1 MCLTST
7 RSWVR
12 SPAKPS
18 FRGEKKCWR
27 EGDKR
32 KKGENPLK
40 KKEKK
45 EREKNIRE
53 EERWGIESVWMKKKS
68 YSGEGIKT

>member
-18 FRGEKKCWR
+18 FREEEKCWR
-27 EGDKR
+27 EGIKEKR
-32 KKGENPLK
+32 GKPIE
-40 KKEKK
+40 KKEEK

-53 EERWGIESVWMKKKS
+53 EERWGIESVRMKKKS
-68 YSGEGIKT
+68 YSGEGEKT